1 MITSTPRAL
10 IRARHCAATTPPM
23 LARRTSRALILT
35 SALLTGA
42 ALPTAKADVL
52 DDIAITLEQFGSG
65 GPMSYFP
72 SLGGAL
78 SLISSA
84 SSFLAMIPGL
94 GGLVSGLNSVMG
106 LINDIQITFG
116 PIMQTSRNIAQY
128 VRGAAEGK
136 RAIESL
142 FNARDLNDAATA
154 LNNLTH
160 LAGGKTFV
168 NGAILKNNPQAAADA
183 SIQEIDQQIRTAEA
197 ALNQAEDET
206 VRTAI
211 RQRLKLLANVR
222 RQINHTAGG
231 VRALQNN
238 QRISTRSTSIPGQQA
253 QVSAQ
258 MMSAAAGATSPT
270 ATGKLTVAAVTEQTS
285 AVTNSLANLSQQFTE
300 MAGLQVATNDSLDV
314 LVSDATRRSIAEQM
328 AAQIKDERESAAIK
342 ANRAQGMTDATVAG
356 TTIDKSLNAE
366 SVRDFDAA
374 RILFR

>member
-1 MITSTPRAL
+1 MTTLAPRIL
-10 IRARHCAATTPPM
+10 IRSRRSSTVMVPLPPGKT
-23 LARRTSRALILT
+23 RRTLLIT
-35 SALLTGA
+35 AALLTGA
-42 ALPTAKADVL
+42 ALPSAKADVL
-52 DDIAITLEQFGSG
+52 DDIAGTLEQFGSG
-65 GPMSYFP
+65 GPMGYFP

-116 PIMQTSRNIAQY
+116 PIMQTSKNIAQY

-160 LAGGKTFV
+160 LAGGKSFV
-168 NGAILKNNPQAAADA
+168 NGAILKNDVQAATDA
-183 SIQEIDQQIRTAEA
+183 SIQEVDQQIRAAEA

-222 RQINHTAGG
+222 RQINHTVGG

-238 QRISTRSTSIPGQQA
+238 QKISTRSTNIPGQQA
-253 QVSAQ
+253 RVSAQ

-328 AAQIKDERESAAIK
+328 AAQIKDERGAAAIK
-342 ANRAQGMTDATVAG
+342 ADRAQGMTDATVAG
-356 TTIDKSLNAE
+356 TTIDKSLSAE

>member
-1 MITSTPRAL
+1 MITATPRPL
-10 IRARHCAATTPPM
+10 IRAHVHAHPTTLPQLPG
-23 LARRTSRALILT
+23 RTLLLT
-35 SALLTGA
+35 AALLSST

-52 DDIAITLEQFGSG
+52 DDIAGTLEQFGSG
-65 GPMSYFP
+65 GPMSFFP
-72 SLGGAL
+72 GLGGAL

-84 SSFLAMIPGL
+84 SSFLGMIPGL
-94 GGLVSGLNSVMG
+94 SGLVNGLNSVMN

-142 FNARDLNDAATA
+142 FNAGDLNDAATA
-154 LNNLTH
+154 LNTLTH

-168 NGAILKNNPQAAADA
+168 NGATLKNNLHAAAEA
-183 SIQEIDQQIRTAEA
+183 SIQEVDQQIRTAEA

-238 QRISTRSTSIPGQQA
+238 QRISTRSTNIPGQQA

-314 LVSDATRRSIAEQM
+314 LVNDTTQRDIAVQM
-328 AAQIKDERESAAIK
+328 AAQIKDEREAAAIK
-342 ANRAQGMTDATVAG
+342 ANRAQGMTDAVVAG
-356 TTIDKSLNAE
+356 ATIDQSLSAN